1 MRLPTFACPECGGE
15 LDDCGPDCRTCGPCA
30 RHYLHHQGVW
40 RFLPPRRQAA
50 IAPFA
55 RQYRLVRER
64 EGYRV
69 SSPDYYRKLPDVS
82 PDDPHAHE
90 WRLRKESFA
99 HLLRNVLSGGRA
111 SMRILDVGAG
121 CGWMSHRLAALGHH
135 PTAVDVLDDGV
146 DGLGA
151 SRHYLVGFV
160 RVQADFDAL
169 PFTPQQFDLVV
180 FNGSLHYAPDIG
192 ATLAHARRMLA
203 PGGTLVVMDSPMFD
217 RDRHGRAMVD
227 AKIHRFRSGYGLRD
241 VVHAG
246 AGYVTFATLAD
257 AARRLA
263 LRDRFVRSRGPLRWR
278 IGRRLAW
285 LRLQRAPAA
294 FGLWIAR

>member
-1 MRLPTFACPECGGE
+1 M
-15 LDDCGPDCRTCGPCA
+15 
-30 RHYLHHQGVW
+30 HHEGVW
-40 RFLPPRRQAA
+40 RFLPPGRQTA
-50 IAPFA
+50 IEPFA
-55 RQYRLVRER
+55 RQYRLIRER

-69 SSPDYYRKLPDVS
+69 SSPEYYRRLPNVA

-99 HLLRNVLSGGRA
+99 HLLRNVLAYGCA

-135 PTAVDVLDDGV
+135 LTAVDALDDGV

-151 SRHYLVGFV
+151 SRHYNVGFV

-169 PFTPQQFDLVV
+169 PFAPQQFDLVV

-217 RDRHGRAMVD
+217 RDRQA
-227 AKIHRFRSGYGLRD
+227 ST
-241 VVHAG
+241 
-246 AGYVTFATLAD
+246 GYVTFATLAD

-263 LRDRFVRSRGPLRWR
+263 LRARFVRSRGPLRWR
-278 IGRRLAW
+278 IGRRLEW
-285 LRLQRAPAA
+285 LRLHRAPAA
-294 FGLWIAR
+294 FGLWIAQ